1 MNETLEL
8 TRTKEFIRKKIEDT
22 YLSLKIETDEGCKN
36 GQIFGDNCCFDVD
49 GFYQYFITDD
59 FKDMYVL
66 KYGNLSDLGE
76 GADLADVDYIH
87 PIDVYNVDF
96 NDAYPLEIRLNDYCD
111 IEINDPSD
119 FLLWNKEFF
128 CADEMDVK
136 EIKAVEINECMK
148 QIGNRIHIMQ

>member
-1 MNETLEL
+1 MPWAFRPYEEEIKMNETLEL

-111 IEINDPSD
+111 I
-119 FLLWNKEFF
+119 
-128 CADEMDVK
+128 
-136 EIKAVEINECMK
+136 
-148 QIGNRIHIMQ
+148 